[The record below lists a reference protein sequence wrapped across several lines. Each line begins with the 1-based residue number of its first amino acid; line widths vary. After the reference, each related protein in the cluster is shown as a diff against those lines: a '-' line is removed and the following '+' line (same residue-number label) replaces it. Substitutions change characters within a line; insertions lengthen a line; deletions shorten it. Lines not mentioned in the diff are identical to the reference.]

1 MKSMIKKTVKPVKKM
16 KEGGAKKC
24 PPGYCPAGGA
34 GAGGGCVYCGGAKW
48 AGRILSAGFTAL
60 GNKVFKDASK
70 KSAEKAAAKKAEEA
84 AQNTPAA
91 KFTKGLENKLK
102 TQKRGGV
109 VKSKKK

>member
-1 MKSMIKKTVKPVKKM
+1 MKTTNKKTVKSVAKM
-16 KEGGAKKC
+16 KEGGQKC
-24 PPGYCPAGGA
+24 PPNYCPTGA
-34 GAGGGCVYCGGAKW
+34 GGGGCVYCGGAKW
-48 AGRILSAGFTAL
+48 AGRIFTAGLTAL

-70 KSAEKAAAKKAEEA
+70 KSAEKAATKKAEEA

-102 TQKRGGV
+102 TQKRGGS

>member
-1 MKSMIKKTVKPVKKM
+1 MKTTNKKTVKSVAKM

-24 PPGYCPAGGA
+24 PPNYCPDGNPNSH
-34 GAGGGCVYCGGAKW
+34 GCVYCGGAKW
-48 AGRILSAGFTAL
+48 AGRLLSTGIAAL
-60 GNKVFKDASK
+60 GNKLFKDASK

>member
-1 MKSMIKKTVKPVKKM
+1 MKTTNKKTVKSVAKM

-102 TQKRGGV
+102 TQKRGGS

>member
-1 MKSMIKKTVKPVKKM
+1 MKTTNKKTVKSVAKM

-24 PPGYCPAGGA
+24 PPNYCPGGA
-34 GAGGGCVYCGGAKW
+34 GGGGGCVYCGGAKW
-48 AGRILSAGFTAL
+48 AGRILTAGLTAL

-70 KSAEKAAAKKAEEA
+70 SSAEKAAAKEAAKAE
-84 AQNTPAA
+84 QNTPAA

-102 TQKRGGV
+102 TQKRGGS